1 MVWSV
6 QAAPESW
13 GEVLRRPNLEQASQ
27 ELESLRQ
34 LRRATGQGP
43 GRLQALPLTATSK
56 DSPPPPGPG
65 QKRALWSPA
74 GCE

>member
-13 GEVLRRPNLEQASQ
+13 GEVLRCPNLEQASQ

-43 GRLQALPLTATSK
+43 GPS
-56 DSPPPPGPG
+56 PGPSPHSHIEG
-65 QKRALWSPA
+65 LPSTSWPWAKEGALEPRRL
-74 GCE
+74 